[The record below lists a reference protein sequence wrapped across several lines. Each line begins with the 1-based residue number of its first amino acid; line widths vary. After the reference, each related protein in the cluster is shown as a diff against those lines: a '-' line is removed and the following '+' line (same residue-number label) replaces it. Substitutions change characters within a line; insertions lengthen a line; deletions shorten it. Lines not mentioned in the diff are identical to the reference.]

1 MQKIKVLRKNFI
13 INLIF
18 LLSLNVL
25 IKPFWIFGVE
35 RSVQNIVGAEE
46 FGLYFSLFNFSLLLN
61 ILLDL
66 GITNF
71 NNRNISQ
78 NPALLTK
85 HVSNIVSLKLLL
97 AIFYAI
103 LTLSIA
109 LIVGYDERQFRILS
123 LLIVN
128 QFLLSLIL
136 YLRSNLSG
144 LHLFKTD
151 SFVSVLDRFLMIIL
165 CSILIWGNVTST
177 PFKIEWFVLIQT
189 FSYLLTALVAFILVL
204 RKTKFFK
211 LNFDF
216 RFFRI
221 FLYKSYPYALLIL
234 LMSFYNRIDS
244 VMLERLLPNGK
255 EQAGIYAQAYR
266 ILEAASM
273 YPYLFSILLLPMFA
287 RMIKK
292 KENILPLIKLSFLL
306 VIIPAIIL
314 FNICITHSEDIM
326 DLMYVE
332 HVDSSSTILHLL
344 IIGFSGIS
352 TTYIFGTLLTANGNL
367 RYLNIMA
374 SFGMLLN
381 VVLNFILIPKYNV
394 LGAAVSSMTTQIFT
408 ALSQVFIA
416 KKVFDMKI
424 DYKLIV
430 SLIIFVGVSF
440 FISKTLSIYVHHW
453 IKEAFLTGILC
464 LILAFVTGL
473 FKINAIFDIL
483 KEKSKTETKI

>member
-1 MQKIKVLRKNFI
+1 M
-13 INLIF
+13 
-18 LLSLNVL
+18 
-25 IKPFWIFGVE
+25 E

-78 NPALLTK
+78 NPSLLTK
-85 HVSNIVSLKLLL
+85 HVSNIVSLKLIL

-109 LIVGYDERQFRILS
+109 LIVGYDERQFWILS

-151 SFVSVLDRFLMIIL
+151 SVVSVLDRFLMIIL
-165 CSILIWGNVTST
+165 CSFLIWGNVTSA

-216 RFFRI
+216 RFFRV

-244 VMLERLLPNGK
+244 VMLERLLPDGK

-314 FNICITHSEDIM
+314 LNICITHGDDIM

-332 HVDSSSTILHLL
+332 HVDSSSTILYLL

-367 RYLNIMA
+367 KYLNIMA
-374 SFGMLLN
+374 SIGMLLN

-416 KKVFDMKI
+416 KRVFDMKI
-424 DYKLIV
+424 DYKLLV

-440 FISKTLSIYVHHW
+440 IISKILSLYVQHW

-483 KEKSKTETKI
+483 KERSKTETKI

>member
-18 LLSLNVL
+18 LLFLNVL

-78 NPALLTK
+78 NPSLLTK

-97 AIFYAI
+97 AIFYTI

-109 LIVGYDERQFRILS
+109 IIVRYDERQFRILS

-151 SFVSVLDRFLMIIL
+151 SIVSVLDRFLMIIL
-165 CSILIWGNVTST
+165 CSILIWGNVTSK
-177 PFKIEWFVLIQT
+177 PFKIEYFVLIQT

-216 RFFRI
+216 RFFRV

-292 KENILPLIKLSFLL
+292 KENLLPLIKLSFLL

-314 FNICITHSEDIM
+314 LNICITHGEDIM

-332 HVDSSSTILHLL
+332 HVDSSSTILYLL

-367 RYLNIMA
+367 KYLNIMA

-394 LGAAVSSMTTQIFT
+394 LGAAFSSMTTQIFT

>member
-1 MQKIKVLRKNFI
+1 M
-13 INLIF
+13 
-18 LLSLNVL
+18 
-25 IKPFWIFGVE
+25 E

-78 NPALLTK
+78 NPSLLTK

-128 QFLLSLIL
+128 QFFLSLIL

-151 SFVSVLDRFLMIIL
+151 SVVSVLDRFLMIIL

-216 RFFRI
+216 RFFRV

-234 LMSFYNRIDS
+234 LMGFYNRIDS
-244 VMLERLLPNGK
+244 VMLERLLPDGK

-292 KENILPLIKLSFLL
+292 KENIFPLIKLSFLL

-314 FNICITHSEDIM
+314 LNICITHGEDIM

-332 HVDSSSTILHLL
+332 HVDSSSTILYLL

-367 RYLNIMA
+367 KYLNIMA

-424 DYKLIV
+424 DYKLLV

-440 FISKTLSIYVHHW
+440 IISKILSLYVQHW

-483 KEKSKTETKI
+483 KERAKTETKI